1 MGFSVPTNF
10 HKSESECHLLQ
21 FKSDSTD
28 DMLFLAV
35 TVYNPDK
42 QLIHKKYDTI
52 PKNEIDDQGDLS
64 ALISGLIL
72 CLENN
77 IKTIYIEGDCTIIRR
92 EKAEILNK
100 LFDEFSYVYFKD
112 TITEPNELDALLT
125 SSHVSLQASSP
136 P

>member
-1 MGFSVPTNF
+1 MGFSVPTDF
-10 HKSESECHLLQ
+10 HKPESECHLLQ
-21 FKSDSTD
+21 FKSDSNDT
-28 DMLFLAV
+28 MIFIAV

-64 ALISGLIL
+64 ALITGLIL

-100 LFDEFSYVYFKD
+100 LFDEFTYVYFKD
-112 TITEPNELDALLT
+112 TITEPNELDTLLT
-125 SSHVSLQASSP
+125 SSRASLQESSP